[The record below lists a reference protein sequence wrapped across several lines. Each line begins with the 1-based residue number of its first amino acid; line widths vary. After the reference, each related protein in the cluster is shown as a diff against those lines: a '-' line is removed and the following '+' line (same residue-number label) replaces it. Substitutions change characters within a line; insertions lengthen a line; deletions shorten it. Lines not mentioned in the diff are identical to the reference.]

1 MRAVWMMAAKGTGG
15 AARSIGRARDIEPGH
30 RRDGIALVLL
40 GLAVVVAA
48 SSWFDA
54 ARPLGAWVDALL
66 RTFIGSAVVML
77 PLVAAA
83 VAVVL
88 MRTSPNPDSRP
99 RLILGASLI
108 GLSFLGLCHLWAGS
122 PEAPESRLRAAGFIG
137 FAIGGPLSDGLTAWI
152 AAPLLF
158 IGALFGLLLLAGIT
172 IREVPDAMRAMFGT
186 RLLPREY
193 ADDFE
198 DFADFD
204 GDDADT
210 VEVARQDFS
219 DGYYDEVPLCSDD
232 GPPAWP
238 SAEVPQDDTATIPE
252 APPVGAPE
260 DAAAAKIPKC
270 WTGSSRVPTR
280 CRRWTC

>member
-122 PEAPESRLRAAGFIG
+122 PEAPGRVCAPRSSSVSRSAGR
-137 FAIGGPLSDGLTAWI
+137 S
-152 AAPLLF
+152 
-158 IGALFGLLLLAGIT
+158 
-172 IREVPDAMRAMFGT
+172 R
-186 RLLPREY
+186 
-193 ADDFE
+193 
-198 DFADFD
+198 
-204 GDDADT
+204 
-210 VEVARQDFS
+210 
-219 DGYYDEVPLCSDD
+219 
-232 GPPAWP
+232 
-238 SAEVPQDDTATIPE
+238 
-252 APPVGAPE
+252 
-260 DAAAAKIPKC
+260 
-270 WTGSSRVPTR
+270 TG
-280 CRRWTC
+280 